1 MIATGYPPAMG
12 ATIRAA
18 GGDADLERVLAIRN
32 AVEHEPQSLVAL
44 HKERGTAIAMLDLI
58 AEEDGRDVGSGSVA
72 WGPGAL
78 ETRSV
83 FIFAWVLPEHRHQ
96 GIGGALL
103 DRLVAFAREAG
114 MERMRTLVYADE
126 PESIAFV
133 EHRGLAVD
141 GGGQLGKLDLTT
153 APADRSV
160 APIDG
165 IEMVSSAARPD
176 LDRAVYELHAATHSE
191 IPMLASQPMPSFETW
206 MQMGGEGSGYLRDVS
221 VIALDDGRVVG
232 TVDVF
237 DGGER
242 VMFIG
247 MTAVDPNAR
256 RRGIARLMKVELER
270 RARAGGW
277 TRIETWNDGDNA
289 RIRGLN
295 ESLGYVYS
303 PPYVAL
309 QGPLPEPR
317 EARAPS

>member
-1 MIATGYPPAMG
+1 ME

-18 GGDADLERVLAIRN
+18 SGDVDLERVLAVRN

-44 HKERGTAIAMLDLI
+44 HAERGNSIATLDLI
-58 AEEDGRDVGSGSVA
+58 AEQDGRDVGSGSIA

-78 ETRSV
+78 ETRNV
-83 FIFAWVLPEHRHQ
+83 FIFAWVLLAYRHQ

-114 MERMRTLVYADE
+114 MERMTTLVYADE
-126 PESIAFV
+126 PDSIAFAQ
-133 EHRGLAVD
+133 HRGLSID

-153 APADRSV
+153 APTDRGV
-160 APIDG
+160 PPVDG
-165 IEMVSSAARPD
+165 IEIVSSGSRLD
-176 LDRAVYELHAATHSE
+176 LERAVYELHAVTHAE
-191 IPMLASQPMPSFETW
+191 IPFLSSQPMPSFETW
-206 MQMGGEGSGYLRDVS
+206 MEMGGEGSGYLRDES
-221 VIALDDGRVVG
+221 VIALEDGRVVG

-237 DGGER
+237 DGGEH

-270 RARAGGW
+270 RARAAGW
-277 TRIETWNDGDNA
+277 TRIDTWNDGDNA

-295 ESLGYVYS
+295 ESLGYVYN
-303 PPYVAL
+303 PPYVSL
-309 QGPLPEPR
+309 RGPLPAPR
-317 EARAPS
+317 ETAAAS